1 MAKTLAAQIISP
13 ERIESRI
20 FVLRGH
26 RVMLDR
32 DLAELYG
39 VALKRLN
46 EQVKRNRERFPDD
59 FMFQLT
65 LEEGK
70 AVVIS
75 RSQIATLKR
84 GQNIKYRPY
93 VYTEHGA
100 IMLAN
105 VLRSPVALRASIQVV
120 RAFVHLRRMLVSHDD
135 LARKIDAIER
145 RVGKHDTELQEVFRI
160 LRQLL
165 EPPPLPPKRPL
176 GFLPQW
182 CGGKRSTG

>member
-1 MAKTLAAQIISP
+1 
-13 ERIESRI
+13 
-20 FVLRGH
+20 
-26 RVMLDR
+26 
-32 DLAELYG
+32 
-39 VALKRLN
+39 
-46 EQVKRNRERFPDD
+46 
-59 FMFQLT
+59 
-65 LEEGK
+65 
-70 AVVIS
+70 
-75 RSQIATLKR
+75 
-84 GQNIKYRPY
+84 
-93 VYTEHGA
+93 
-100 IMLAN
+100 MLAN

-182 CGGKRSTG
+182 SGGKRSTG